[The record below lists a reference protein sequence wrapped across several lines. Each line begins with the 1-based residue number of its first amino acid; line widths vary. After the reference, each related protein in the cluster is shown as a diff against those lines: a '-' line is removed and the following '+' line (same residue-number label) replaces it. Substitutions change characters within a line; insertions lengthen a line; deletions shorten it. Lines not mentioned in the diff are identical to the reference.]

1 MKNGDLSNQAGVTIG
16 FRCIDLLIIYKD
28 EGVKNKLLNALFG
41 KVKRA
46 EVDEVVRS
54 TMEYIYRNTEYN
66 VDLVIEKKDYTK
78 ELKNLL
84 DDMPFN
90 RIVLIDKISQISARL
105 LSGDL
110 SYYIDNDDYR
120 RSLINNRYAISFNEL
135 REIVPIKY
143 RKDV

>member
-28 EGVKNKLLNALFG
+28 GGVKNKLLNTLFG

-120 RSLINNRYAISFNEL
+120 RSLINNRYAMSFNEL